1 MSIVI
6 VLIIVLVVGGLIAK
20 FYPTPKQTTFTAP
33 GEILTPEEPLEEL
46 APESAVVI
54 EPLVVSKIVSE
65 TPTMTAKPKK
75 KKYHK
80 KPAKKVSA

>member
-6 VLIIVLVVGGLIAK
+6 VLIVVLVVGGLIAK
-20 FYPTPKQTTFTAP
+20 FYPTPKSTTFTAP

-54 EPLVVSKIVSE
+54 EPEVVNE

-75 KKYHK
+75 KKHYK

>member
-20 FYPTPKQTTFTAP
+20 FYPKPKQTTFTAP
-33 GEILTPEEPLEEL
+33 GEILIPEEEL